1 MRIDDIKGY
10 IQECT
15 ECFVYYVEMHQSL
28 RQVSKEML
36 LSKSTVKNR
45 LEALKDINM
54 EMYDMYLAERRR
66 RKNGC

>member
-1 MRIDDIKGY
+1 MKIDNIKDY

-45 LEALKDINM
+45 LDTLKDINM
-54 EMYDMYLAERRR
+54 KMYDEYIAERRK